1 MADKLK
7 TSDLPNGVELA
18 FPDGIKET
26 IEFYSEGTVRCTKS
40 KIPFKESLVVK
51 KTPEKTEFT
60 KSEED
65 NSLILNSKKLKVKI
79 SKTDGK
85 ISLFKPDS
93 TLLLEESAPP
103 ELEKI
108 SVKGDEGYTIKQ
120 KFIIKADGLYGL
132 GQNQENYMNYKN
144 KKILLSQSNTNAV
157 NPVLVST
164 NNIGI
169 FWDNY
174 SATFFSE
181 KDGISEFSSKMGDGV
196 DYYLF
201 VGEKLD
207 QVISEYRKLTGKA
220 VMLPRW
226 AFGYWQSKERY
237 KSQDEL
243 LEVAKR
249 YRDEKIPLDCMVQD
263 WEWWEN
269 GKWSGM
275 EFDKSRFPDP
285 KKMMDEIHKM
295 NLHAIISVWPCIGLK
310 APMHDDF
317 YKKGF
322 LLEPIGWGNFRYIDI
337 YNPEAMKLYNE
348 YVYKNVFSQGFD
360 GWWHDS
366 TEPDVTNSLT
376 KESHQFETEKLD
388 NNYLGSFTRYLNPY
402 VLTMLDRIYD
412 KWTLTDK
419 NRRACILT
427 RSAFAG
433 LQRDGSITWSGDIG
447 ASWEI
452 YRDQI
457 TAGVNFCMSGLPY
470 WSFDIGAFLIS
481 SYDGVFTYGAKDP
494 SYMELYTRM
503 FQFATFCPIFRSHG
517 SDAPRE
523 MWEMGDFKPV
533 LIQFDKLRYNLISY
547 IYSLAG
553 RTYIEDYTMMRGLAM
568 DFPNDKKVYDIKDE
582 FMFGDNILVAPVT
595 DYMYHTPPQIAK
607 IVPKEV
613 FKNGVKVKYY
623 NDKDFKNLT
632 KEDTVENID
641 IYWYTGRPDYVTDS
655 MYSVHWEGT
664 IVAPETGKYQFQV
677 KSFDSRVII
686 FDGKKLNIEIQCN
699 EPYFE
704 FINLEKGKEYPII
717 CETQNNQTGAA
728 RFRLYWKT
736 PSDFEKEKE
745 KVEKPKTR
753 DVYLP
758 EGCKWIDF
766 WTLKEYEGG
775 KTYTFDAPIDKIPI
789 LIKQGSIIP
798 FGKDIQYADENPFDE
813 LEIRV
818 YQGADGEFLLYE
830 DEGDNLN
837 YQTGKYSLIRFK
849 YNENEKTLKIS
860 KREGSFEGMK
870 EERMF
875 EIACVGKNNS
885 KSIKYIGEE
894 MEIKL

>member
-1 MADKLK
+1 MQDTLK
-7 TSDLPNGVELA
+7 IQDIPNGVELSIR
-18 FPDGIKET
+18 DGITEK
-26 IEFYSEGTVRCTKS
+26 IEFYSEGTVHCTKS
-40 KIPFKESLVVK
+40 KIPFKKSLVVLK
-51 KTPEKTEFT
+51 SPEKTDFS
-60 KSEED
+60 KSEEE
-65 NSLILNSKKLKVKI
+65 NSLILDTKKIKVKI
-79 SKTDGK
+79 SKKDGK
-85 ISLFKPDS
+85 ISFFKQDS
-93 TLLLEESAPP
+93 TLLLEESDLP

-108 SVKGDEGYTIKQ
+108 SVKGDEGYSIKQ
-120 KFIIKADGLYGL
+120 KFSIKSDGLYGL
-132 GQNQENYMNYKN
+132 GQNQENFMNYKN
-144 KKILLSQSNTNAV
+144 KKILLSQSNTNAIS
-157 NPVLVST
+157 PVLVST

-196 DYYLF
+196 DYYVF
-201 VGEKLD
+201 VGDNIDK
-207 QVISEYRKLTGKA
+207 VISEYRKLTGKA
-220 VMLPRW
+220 VLLPRW
-226 AFGYWQSKERY
+226 AYGYWQSKERY
-237 KSQDEL
+237 KTQDEL

-249 YRDEKIPLDCMVQD
+249 YRDEKIPIDCMVQD
-263 WEWWEN
+263 WEWWES

-275 EFDKSRFPDP
+275 EFDKTRFPDP
-285 KKMMDEIHKM
+285 KKMMDEVHKM

-317 YKKGF
+317 YKKGL

-348 YVYKNVFSQGFD
+348 YVYKNVYSQGFD

-376 KESHQFETEKLD
+376 KEAHLFETEKLD
-388 NNYLGSFTRYLNPY
+388 NNYLGSYTRYLNTY
-402 VLTMLDRIYD
+402 VLTMLDSVYD
-412 KWTLTDK
+412 KWTMTDK
-419 NRRACILT
+419 KRRACILT

-457 TAGVNFCMSGLPY
+457 TAGINFCMSGLPY
-470 WSFDIGAFLIS
+470 WSFDIGAFLIA

-523 MWEMGDFKPV
+523 MWEMGDFKPT
-533 LIQFDKLRYNLISY
+533 LIQFDKLRYNLLPY

-553 RTYIEDYTMMRGLAM
+553 RTYIEDYTMMRGLTM
-568 DFPNDKKVYDIKDE
+568 DFPKDKKVYEIKDE

-607 IVPKEV
+607 MVPKEV

-632 KEDTVENID
+632 KEETVDNID
-641 IYWYTGRPDYVTDS
+641 IYWYSGRPDYVTDS

-686 FDGKKLNIEIQCN
+686 FDGKKLKVELDCN

-704 FINLEKGKEYPII
+704 FVNLEKGKEYPII

-745 KVEKPKTR
+745 KVNKSKTR

-758 EGCKWIDF
+758 EGCNWIDF
-766 WTLKEYEGG
+766 WTYKEYKGG
-775 KTYTFDAPIDKIPI
+775 NTYTFEAPIEKIPL
-789 LIKQGSIIP
+789 LIKQGSILP
-798 FGKDIQYADENPFDE
+798 FGKDIQYADENPNDE

-837 YQTGKYSLIRFK
+837 YQNGKYSLIRFK
-849 YNENEKTLKIS
+849 YNESEKILKIS
-860 KREGSFEGMK
+860 KREGNFEGMK
-870 EERMF
+870 QERVFNITSM
-875 EIACVGKNNS
+875 GKS
-885 KSIKYIGEE
+885 VKSVKYLGEE
-894 MEIKL
+894 MDIKL

>member
-1 MADKLK
+1 MEDTIKIK
-7 TSDLPNGVELA
+7 DIPNGVELSI
-18 FPDGIKET
+18 PDGITEK

-40 KIPFKESLVVK
+40 KIPFKKSLVVLK
-51 KTPEKTEFT
+51 SPEKTDFS
-60 KSEED
+60 KSEEE
-65 NSLILNSKKLKVKI
+65 NSLILDTKKIKVKI
-79 SKTDGK
+79 SKKDGK
-85 ISLFKPDS
+85 ISFFKQDS
-93 TLLLEESAPP
+93 TLLLEESDLP

-108 SVKGDEGYTIKQ
+108 SVKGDEGYSIKQ
-120 KFIIKADGLYGL
+120 KFSIKSDGLYGL
-132 GQNQENYMNYKN
+132 GQNQENFMNYKN
-144 KKILLSQSNTNAV
+144 KKILLSQSNTNAIS
-157 NPVLVST
+157 PVLVST

-174 SATFFSE
+174 SATYFSE

-196 DYYLF
+196 DYYIF
-201 VGEKLD
+201 VGDNIDK
-207 QVISEYRKLTGKA
+207 VISEYRKLTGKA
-220 VMLPRW
+220 VLLPRW
-226 AFGYWQSKERY
+226 AYGYWQSKERY
-237 KSQDEL
+237 KTQDEL

-249 YRDEKIPLDCMVQD
+249 YRDEKIPIDCMVQD
-263 WEWWEN
+263 WEWWES

-275 EFDKSRFPDP
+275 EFDKTRFPDP
-285 KKMMDEIHKM
+285 KKMMDEVHKM

-317 YKKGF
+317 YKKGL

-348 YVYKNVFSQGFD
+348 YVYKNVYSQGFD

-376 KESHQFETEKLD
+376 KEAHLFETERLD
-388 NNYLGSFTRYLNPY
+388 NNYLGSFTRYLNTY
-402 VLTMLDRIYD
+402 VLTMLDSVYD
-412 KWTLTDK
+412 KWTMTDK

-457 TAGVNFCMSGLPY
+457 TAGINFCMSGLPY
-470 WSFDIGAFLIS
+470 WSFDIGAFLIA
-481 SYDGVFTYGAKDP
+481 SYDGVFTYGAKDL

-523 MWEMGDFKPV
+523 MWEMGDFKPT
-533 LIQFDKLRYNLISY
+533 LIQFDKLRYNLLPY

-553 RTYIEDYTMMRGLAM
+553 RTYIEDYTMMRGLTM
-568 DFPNDKKVYDIKDE
+568 DFPKDKKVYEIKDE

-607 IVPKEV
+607 MVPKEV

-623 NDKDFKNLT
+623 KDKDFKNLT
-632 KEDTVENID
+632 KEDTVDNID
-641 IYWYTGRPDYVTDS
+641 IYWYSGRPDYVTDS

-686 FDGKKLNIEIQCN
+686 FDGKKLKVELDCN

-704 FINLEKGKEYPII
+704 FVNLEKGKEYPII

-745 KVEKPKTR
+745 KVNKSKTR

-758 EGCKWIDF
+758 EGCNWIDF
-766 WTLKEYEGG
+766 WTYKEYKGG
-775 KTYTFDAPIDKIPI
+775 KTYTFEAPIEKIPL
-789 LIKQGSIIP
+789 LIKQGSILP
-798 FGKDIQYADENPFDE
+798 FGKDIQYADENPNDE

-837 YQTGKYSLIRFK
+837 YQNGKYSLIRFK
-849 YNENEKTLKIS
+849 YNESEKTLKIS
-860 KREGSFEGMK
+860 KREGNFEGMK
-870 EERMF
+870 QERVFNITSM
-875 EIACVGKNNS
+875 GKS
-885 KSIKYIGEE
+885 VKSVKYLGEE
-894 MEIKL
+894 MDIKL

>member
-1 MADKLK
+1 MD
-7 TSDLPNGVELA
+7 
-18 FPDGIKET
+18 
-26 IEFYSEGTVRCTKS
+26 TK
-40 KIPFKESLVVK
+40 KI
-51 KTPEKTEFT
+51 
-60 KSEED
+60 
-65 NSLILNSKKLKVKI
+65 KVKI
-79 SKTDGK
+79 SKKDGK
-85 ISLFKPDS
+85 ISFFKQDS
-93 TLLLEESAPP
+93 TLLLEESDLP
-103 ELEKI
+103 ELVKI
-108 SVKGDEGYTIKQ
+108 SVKGDEGYSIKQ
-120 KFIIKADGLYGL
+120 KFAINSDGLYGL
-132 GQNQENYMNYKN
+132 GQNQENFMNYKN
-144 KKILLSQSNTNAV
+144 KKILLSQSNTNAIS
-157 NPVLVST
+157 PVLVST

-196 DYYLF
+196 DYYIF
-201 VGEKLD
+201 IGDNIDK
-207 QVISEYRKLTGKA
+207 VISEYRKLTGKA
-220 VMLPRW
+220 VLLPRW
-226 AFGYWQSKERY
+226 AYGYWQSKERY
-237 KSQDEL
+237 KTQDEL

-249 YRDEKIPLDCMVQD
+249 YRDEKIPIDCMVQD
-263 WEWWEN
+263 WEWWES

-275 EFDKSRFPDP
+275 EFDKTHFPDP
-285 KKMMDEIHKM
+285 KKMMDEVHKM

-317 YKKGF
+317 YKKGL

-348 YVYKNVFSQGFD
+348 YVYKNVYSQGFD

-376 KESHQFETEKLD
+376 KEAHLFETEKLD
-388 NNYLGSFTRYLNPY
+388 NNYLGSYTRYLNTY
-402 VLTMLDRIYD
+402 VLTMLDNVYD
-412 KWTLTDK
+412 KWTMTDK

-457 TAGVNFCMSGLPY
+457 TAGINFCMSGLPY
-470 WSFDIGAFLIS
+470 WSFDIGAFLIA

-523 MWEMGDFKPV
+523 MWEMGDFKPT
-533 LIQFDKLRYNLISY
+533 LIKFDKLRYNLMPY

-553 RTYIEDYTMMRGLAM
+553 RTYIEDYTIMRGLTM
-568 DFPNDKKVYDIKDE
+568 DFPKDKKVYEIKDE

-607 IVPKEV
+607 MVPKEV

-623 NDKDFKNLT
+623 KDKDFKNLT
-632 KEDTVENID
+632 KEDTVDNID
-641 IYWYTGRPDYVTDS
+641 IYWYSGRPDYVTDS

-686 FDGKKLNIEIQCN
+686 FDGKKLKVELDCN

-704 FINLEKGKEYPII
+704 FVNLEKGKEYPII

-745 KVEKPKTR
+745 KVNKSKTR

-758 EGCKWIDF
+758 EGCNWIDF
-766 WTLKEYEGG
+766 WTYKEYEGG
-775 KTYTFDAPIDKIPI
+775 KTYTFEAPIDKIPL
-789 LIKQGSIIP
+789 LIKQGSILP
-798 FGKDIQYADENPFDE
+798 FGKDIQYADENPNDE

-837 YQTGKYSLIRFK
+837 YQNGKYSLIRFK
-849 YNENEKTLKIS
+849 YNESEKTLKIS
-860 KREGSFEGMK
+860 KREGNFEGMK
-870 EERMF
+870 QERVFNITSM
-875 EIACVGKNNS
+875 GKS
-885 KSIKYIGEE
+885 VKSVKYLGEE
-894 MEIKL
+894 MDIKL